1 MMFRGF
7 PLTAGAA
14 GWWESDVFAAIV
26 LGVVQGITEFLP
38 ISSSGHLA
46 VLPWAFNWSSPVLN
60 SLPFTVALHV
70 GTLLAVLLVFRRD
83 VLALAGAFLRSLRER
98 SIQAEPERRLAWLL
112 VLATLPAVRRR
123 PAVGERRRHR
133 PARAVDHRLR
143 PLAAVG
149 VVMWVVDARHTG
161 ERACDGLGWREA
173 LLIGLAQ
180 ALAIVPGVSRSGST
194 ITMGMALGLSRV
206 QAARF
211 SFLLMAPVIFG
222 AGIWEARH
230 LDSAALGGNG
240 GTLFIA
246 GFLSALAVGYL
257 CIRVFLRYLRQGR
270 LWPLALY
277 RIALA
282 ALIVVMLATR

>member
-1 MMFRGF
+1 M
-7 PLTAGAA
+7 PYQSLSLAAATTA
-14 GWWESDVFAAIV
+14 WWDSDVFAAVI
-26 LGVVQGITEFLP
+26 LGIVQGITEFLP

-46 VLPWAFNWSSPVLN
+46 VLPWAFGWSSPLLN

-83 VLALAGAFLRSLRER
+83 VLALAGAFVRSLRER
-98 SIQAEPERRLAWLL
+98 NIQAEPERRLAWLL
-112 VLATLPAVRRR
+112 ILATLPAVV
-123 PAVGERRRHR
+123 AGLLLENAAATV
-133 PARAVDHRLR
+133 LR
-143 PLAAVG
+143 SPWIIAAALAGVG
-149 VVMWVVDARHTG
+149 VLLWVVDARHTG
-161 ERACDGLGWREA
+161 RKELDSLGWREA

-194 ITMGMALGLSRV
+194 ITMGMMLGLSRV

-222 AGIWEARH
+222 AGVWEARH
-230 LDSAALGGNG
+230 LDSAALSGNG
-240 GTLFIA
+240 GALFSA

-257 CIRVFLRYLRQGR
+257 CIRVFLRYLQRGR

-282 ALIVVMLATR
+282 VVIVVLLATR

>member
-1 MMFRGF
+1 M
-7 PLTAGAA
+7 PYQSLSLAAATA
-14 GWWESDVFAAIV
+14 WWESDVFAAVI
-26 LGVVQGITEFLP
+26 LGIVQGITEFLP

-46 VLPWAFNWSSPVLN
+46 VLPWAFGWSSPVLN

-83 VLALAGAFLRSLRER
+83 VLALAAAFLRSLRER
-98 SIQAEPERRLAWLL
+98 DVQAEPERRLAWLL
-112 VLATLPAVRRR
+112 ILATLPAVV
-123 PAVGERRRHR
+123 AGLLLENAAATVL
-133 PARAVDHRLR
+133 RAPWVIAAA
-143 PLAAVG
+143 LAGVG
-149 VVMWVVDARHTG
+149 VLLWVVDARHTG
-161 ERACDGLGWREA
+161 ARVCDSLGWREA

-194 ITMGMALGLSRV
+194 ITMGMMLGLSRV

-222 AGIWEARH
+222 AGVWEARH
-230 LDSAALGGNG
+230 LDSAALSGGG
-240 GTLFIA
+240 GALFSA
-246 GFLSALAVGYL
+246 GFLSALVVGYL
-257 CIRVFLRYLRQGR
+257 CIRVFLRYLQRGR

-282 ALIVVMLATR
+282 VVIVVLLASR

>member
-1 MMFRGF
+1 MTLQNF
-7 PLTAGAA
+7 PLAIGTAA
-14 GWWESDVFAAIV
+14 WWESDVFAAIV

-38 ISSSGHLA
+38 TSSSGHLA

-98 SIQAEPERRLAWLL
+98 NIQAEPERRLAWLL
-112 VLATLPAVRRR
+112 VLATLPAV
-123 PAVGERRRHR
+123 AAGLLLENAAATVL
-133 PARAVDHRLR
+133 RA
-143 PLAAVG
+143 PWIIACALAGVG

-180 ALAIVPGVSRSGST
+180 ALAIGPGVSRSGST

-206 QAARF
+206 EAARF

-246 GFLSALAVGYL
+246 GFLSALGVGYL

-282 ALIVVMLATR
+282 AVIVVMLATR

>member
-1 MMFRGF
+1 MPYQSLSF
-7 PLTAGAA
+7 AA
-14 GWWESDVFAAIV
+14 GQAAWWDGDVAAAII
-26 LGVVQGITEFLP
+26 LGFVQGITEFLP

-46 VLPWAFNWSSPVLN
+46 ILPWAFQWSSPVLN
-60 SLPFTVALHV
+60 SLPFAVALHV

-83 VLALAGAFLRSLRER
+83 VLSLAGAFLRSLRDR
-98 SIQAEPERRLAWLL
+98 DIQAEPERKLAWLL
-112 VLATLPAVRRR
+112 VLATLPAVFAGLLLEEAAATVLRS
-123 PAVGERRRHR
+123 PWIIAAALAGVGGI
-133 PARAVDHRLR
+133 L
-143 PLAAVG
+143 
-149 VVMWVVDARHTG
+149 WVVDARHSG
-161 ERACDGLGWREA
+161 ERGLESLGWREA

-194 ITMGMALGLSRV
+194 ITMGMLLGLSRV

-230 LDSAALGGNG
+230 LDSAALSGNG
-240 GTLFIA
+240 GMVFLA
-246 GFLSALAVGYL
+246 GFLSALVVGYL
-257 CIRVFLRYLRQGR
+257 CIRVFLRYLQRGR

-282 ALIVVMLATR
+282 AVILVMLATR

>member
-1 MMFRGF
+1 MTFQNF
-7 PLTAGAA
+7 PLAAGAA
-14 GWWESDVFAAIV
+14 AWWESDEFAAIV
-26 LGVVQGITEFLP
+26 LGVAQGITEFLP

-46 VLPWAFNWSSPVLN
+46 VLPWAFDWSSPVLN

-83 VLALAGAFLRSLRER
+83 VLALAGAFFRSLRER
-98 SIQAEPERRLAWLL
+98 NVQAEPERRLAWLL
-112 VLATLPAVRRR
+112 VLATLPAVVAGLLLENAAATVLRA
-123 PAVGERRRHR
+123 PWIIACALAGVG
-133 PARAVDHRLR
+133 A
-143 PLAAVG
+143 
-149 VVMWVVDARHTG
+149 VMWVVDARHTG

-194 ITMGMALGLSRV
+194 ITMGMMLGLSRV

-230 LDSAALGGNG
+230 LDSAALSGNG
-240 GTLFIA
+240 GTLFLA

-277 RIALA
+277 RIVLA